1 MFQPFA
7 SLQLRLAGDRGSFFQ
22 SSWFLCTLH
31 THTPRADPTV
41 SLTGIYS
48 FAWHFSNTLSG
59 HFSRSTLR
67 DWAGGFAA
75 SGSVYWWFVRLVG
88 LKHFLARPQPLVTKL
103 FAPPAAAADCLLL
116 FVGIIFWKSLDAV
129 FRRTVT
135 PALGTVPAI
144 CTEPWTLSAY
154 QLREL
159 ENADAHCAHTHT
171 HRHIL
176 IWFTSWRWS
185 KYNFLR
191 RIQHQAE
198 KQHPSICALFS
209 RGPEVRL
216 YIITAA
222 ERDLT
227 PLEMSRIIF
236 KGCSYSKVDSFFNLK
251 KRCSV

>member
-31 THTPRADPTV
+31 THTSRADPTV

-103 FAPPAAAADCLLL
+103 FAPPCSGRWLLVVVCWNNFL
-116 FVGIIFWKSLDAV
+116 KIPRRCFSTNGNSGTRNCSRDLYWTMNPLRLPAQRTGERRRSL
-129 FRRTVT
+129 
-135 PALGTVPAI
+135 
-144 CTEPWTLSAY
+144 C
-154 QLREL
+154 
-159 ENADAHCAHTHT
+159 THT
-171 HRHIL
+171 HSQTHSYL
-176 IWFTSWRWS
+176 IHFLKMIQIQLFKKNSTPGRKAASLNMCFVFTGSW
-185 KYNFLR
+185 
-191 RIQHQAE
+191 
-198 KQHPSICALFS
+198 
-209 RGPEVRL
+209 G
-216 YIITAA
+216 
-222 ERDLT
+222 T
-227 PLEMSRIIF
+227 PLHHHCSRARPYTAGDEQNHF
-236 KGCSYSKVDSFFNLK
+236 QGVQLQ
-251 KRCSV
+251 

>member
-22 SSWFLCTLH
+22 SSWFLCTRH
-31 THTPRADPTV
+31 THTSRADPTV

-103 FAPPAAAADCLLL
+103 FAPPCSGRWLLVVVCWNNFL
-116 FVGIIFWKSLDAV
+116 KIPRRCFSTNGNSGTRNCSRDLYWTMNPLRLPAQRTGERRRSL
-129 FRRTVT
+129 
-135 PALGTVPAI
+135 
-144 CTEPWTLSAY
+144 C
-154 QLREL
+154 
-159 ENADAHCAHTHT
+159 THT
-171 HRHIL
+171 HSQTHSYL
-176 IWFTSWRWS
+176 IH
-185 KYNFLR
+185 FLKMIQIQLWR

>member
-31 THTPRADPTV
+31 THTSRADPTV

-159 ENADAHCAHTHT
+159 ENADAHCAHTHSQT
-171 HRHIL
+171 HSYL
-176 IWFTSWRWS
+176 IHFLKMIQIQLFKKNSTLGRKAASLNMCFVFTGSW
-185 KYNFLR
+185 
-191 RIQHQAE
+191 
-198 KQHPSICALFS
+198 
-209 RGPEVRL
+209 G
-216 YIITAA
+216 
-222 ERDLT
+222 T
-227 PLEMSRIIF
+227 PLHHHCSRARPYTAGDEQNHF
-236 KGCSYSKVDSFFNLK
+236 QGVQLQ
-251 KRCSV
+251 